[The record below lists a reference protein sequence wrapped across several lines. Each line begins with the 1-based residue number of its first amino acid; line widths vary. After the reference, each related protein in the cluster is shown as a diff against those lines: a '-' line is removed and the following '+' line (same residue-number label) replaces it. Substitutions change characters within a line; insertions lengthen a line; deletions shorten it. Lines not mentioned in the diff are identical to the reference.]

1 MPKEVDAITK
11 LYDFLLWII
20 PKLEKFPRS
29 QKFLIADRI
38 EIILLD
44 VLDLLIEAAYS
55 KRKSGPLRAANL
67 KLEQLRYLVRL
78 SKDLKLLSLKS
89 YEFCARSID
98 GVGVSIGG
106 WLKYSACE
114 DI

>member
-38 EIILLD
+38 EIVLLE
-44 VLDLLIEAAYS
+44 VLDIFS
-55 KRKSGPLRAANL
+55 WRQNL
-67 KLEQLRYLVRL
+67 VFQ
-78 SKDLKLLSLKS
+78 
-89 YEFCARSID
+89 
-98 GVGVSIGG
+98 GG
-106 WLKYSACE
+106 Q
-114 DI
+114 